1 MIAAIDEIPRA
12 ADPCDPSLDWRPVR
26 DHLAISAFGV
36 NAFLGAQPGDRV
48 VERHDEDGDPGPEE
62 LYVVVRG
69 AARFVIDEVEH
80 DVPAG
85 SMALVA
91 PGITREAFA
100 TAPDTIVLVVGA
112 VPGEAFVPS
121 EWELRQLRLSAEA
134 GSGEQPA
141 PPR

>member
-1 MIAAIDEIPRA
+1 MIVALDEIPRA
-12 ADPCDPSLDWRPVR
+12 ADPCDPTLDWRPVR
-26 DHLAISAFGV
+26 DHLGIRAFGV

-48 VERHDEDGDPGPEE
+48 VELHSEDDEPGPEE

-69 AARFVIDEVEH
+69 GARFVIDDVEH

-85 SMALVA
+85 SVALVQ
-91 PGITREAFA
+91 PGSTREAFA

-134 GSGEQPA
+134 RPQE
-141 PPR
+141 